1 MLSLSPS
8 SHLTLLHVC
17 PVVSFVVTPPFC
29 QQCDMTIL
37 TTAANIPS
45 TSSPSPVSSSSSSTE
60 SNSTLSSP
68 SFVSGMVSVHSA
80 PLFISNQ
87 HLMHFKQQQQ
97 QISSSEFSS
106 SSLLKM
112 SNNSSSEKTPVAS
125 SATKPKIGFSI
136 DSIVGTATSRSSPSP
151 SSLDRSR
158 STSPADGHNGPA
170 NESGF
175 HSVSPRPGSSGTPVS
190 VRSEPDQPPHLPVS
204 QQQQQS
210 LPSPHP
216 QMPLPPG
223 WPTNVP
229 PPHPQMN
236 PAYFEAL
243 ANMRALYAQ
252 QPPFQ
257 PHMMLPG
264 PPPPPGAA
272 NQHWWL
278 LAQARQQQQ
287 RLLAA
292 AAAQR
297 FPAGK
302 FLISSLAHDD
312 ADDIHFVPTCSKL
325 NYFLLLTIRSC
336 RFGRF
341 PPVAVPQA

>member
-1 MLSLSPS
+1 
-8 SHLTLLHVC
+8 
-17 PVVSFVVTPPFC
+17 
-29 QQCDMTIL
+29 MTIL

-45 TSSPSPVSSSSSSTE
+45 TSSPSPVCSNSTESNASSSSSS
-60 SNSTLSSP
+60 SSSSP
-68 SFVSGMVSVHSA
+68 VSGMVSVHSA

-87 HLMHFKQQQQ
+87 HLMQHFKQQQQQQ

-106 SSLLKM
+106 SPLLKM
-112 SNNSSSEKTPVAS
+112 SSSNEKTPAMAS
-125 SATKPKIGFSI
+125 STKPKIGFSI

-175 HSVSPRPGSSGTPVS
+175 HSVSPRPGSSTGTPVS
-190 VRSEPDQPPHLPVS
+190 IRSEPDQHLPVS
-204 QQQQQS
+204 QQQQQQQQQQS
-210 LPSPHP
+210 ALPSPHP

-223 WPTNVP
+223 WPTNA

-257 PHMMLPG
+257 PPHMMLPG

-292 AAAQR
+292 AAVQR

-302 FLISSLAHDD
+302 FIEAIDDSL
-312 ADDIHFVPTCSKL
+312 
-325 NYFLLLTIRSC
+325 Y
-336 RFGRF
+336 
-341 PPVAVPQA
+341 